1 MILSEWQRRCVGCSR
16 FTIPIHDTGTT
27 QHPPHPI
34 SLNATIFL
42 PFFFYQFFININK
55 RSNSILH
62 LNVHLLDFH
71 KMLKCVGK
79 ETPATSKTN
88 HVISDLL
95 LCISSRLGE
104 NKMFSKVSLNFDH
117 ERKKVKI
124 LVDS

>member
-1 MILSEWQRRCVGCSR
+1 MGCSR

-42 PFFFYQFFININK
+42 PFFFYQFFLNITNVQIQF
-55 RSNSILH
+55 STLH

-79 ETPATSKTN
+79 ESPATSKTN

>member
-1 MILSEWQRRCVGCSR
+1 MGCSR

-55 RSNSILH
+55 RSTTIFHFTSKRTFPQ
-62 LNVHLLDFH
+62 NV
-71 KMLKCVGK
+71 KMCGK
-79 ETPATSKTN
+79 ESPATSKTN

-95 LCISSRLGE
+95 LCISSWFG
-104 NKMFSKVSLNFDH
+104 
-117 ERKKVKI
+117 RK
-124 LVDS
+124 